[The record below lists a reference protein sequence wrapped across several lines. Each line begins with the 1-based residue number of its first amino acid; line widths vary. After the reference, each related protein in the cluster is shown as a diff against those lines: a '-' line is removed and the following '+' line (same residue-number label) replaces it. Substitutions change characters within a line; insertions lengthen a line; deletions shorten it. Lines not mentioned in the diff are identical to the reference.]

1 MLRLLNIWIELMTLR
16 LLMSCFIRWA
26 EHMAEDRKPPRP
38 QETLNLLWVFNPKLP
53 RTSSPHQTSCY
64 TVWQCFEKILVRIR
78 LRKSFIAKH
87 VCLELAVQKV
97 FKVFIATV
105 TNFCHTVALFRYEQV
120 LKSHSNFH
128 QRHSCLI
135 MKLLLQVQKH
145 SRLERT
151 SARQVY
157 F

>member
-1 MLRLLNIWIELMTLR
+1 MRDSERALLPSMFVL
-16 LLMSCFIRWA
+16 C
-26 EHMAEDRKPPRP
+26 
-38 QETLNLLWVFNPKLP
+38 Q
-53 RTSSPHQTSCY
+53 
-64 TVWQCFEKILVRIR
+64 
-78 LRKSFIAKH
+78 
-87 VCLELAVQKV
+87 ELAVQKV
-97 FKVFIATV
+97 VFIATV
-105 TNFCHTVALFRYEQV
+105 TNFCRTVALFRYEQV